1 MDFTPPIPA
10 ADDPFVLFRQWFAD
24 AAAAEPGLPE
34 AMSLATVNHDG
45 RPSLRMVL
53 LKDVSPA
60 GFVFYTNTR
69 SRKGQDIASNRFGAL
84 CLYWKSVSRQVRVEG
99 PFTPVTSAEADAYFS
114 SRPRDSQLAAWASS
128 QSALLDERRTL
139 FARFD
144 QEKARYDGQPVPR
157 PPEWSG
163 YRMTPEVIEF
173 WQDVPNRLHDRLVYE
188 RKGTGWL
195 SHRLYP

>member
-1 MDFTPPIPA
+1 MDFTPPIAPV
-10 ADDPFVLFRQWFAD
+10 DDPFVLFRQWFAD
-24 AAAAEPGLPE
+24 ATAAEPGLPE
-34 AMSLATVNHDG
+34 AMSLATVNRDG

-69 SRKGQDIASNRFGAL
+69 SRKGRDIADNRFGAL
-84 CLYWKSVSRQVRVEG
+84 CLYWKSVSRQVRIEG
-99 PFTPVTSAEADAYFS
+99 PFTPVTQAEADAYFT
-114 SRPRDSQLAAWASS
+114 SRPRDSQLAAWAST
-128 QSALLDERRTL
+128 QSDHLDERRTL
-139 FARFD
+139 FERFE
-144 QEKARYDGQPVPR
+144 QEKAKYEGQAVPR
-157 PPEWSG
+157 PPQWSG

-188 RKGTGWL
+188 RKGAGWS